1 MNLSTILW
9 VSVAL
14 QVFAAI
20 YALRLIPISGRLL
33 AWSILSFAFF
43 LMATRRAISLL
54 YREGYIQNEM
64 FQALTA
70 ESVALLIS
78 TLIVAGVILIK
89 KIFVEHEKN
98 INEIKTLSQVVEQNP
113 VSTIIASPKG
123 KIQYANLG
131 FLSFMGLSRN
141 DCIGKNI
148 ETIHSDCATG
158 LENGAIDVV
167 LLYDTYHDVTNPDG
181 VLEELHRVLKPDSVL
196 SLTDHHMKED
206 EILSQ
211 ITRNNLFVLSR
222 KGKKTYSFS
231 KI

>member
-1 MNLSTILW
+1 MGKPEPNFHYKLMALFFKFRDFFLPRMNIVKEVGIEPGFHVLDYGCGPGSYIVPLAKL
-9 VSVAL
+9 VGESGK
-14 QVFAAI
+14 I
-20 YALRLIPISGRLL
+20 YALDIHPL
-33 AWSILSFAFF
+33 A
-43 LMATRRAISLL
+43 
-54 YREGYIQNEM
+54 IQM
-64 FQALTA
+64 VQD
-70 ESVALLIS
+70 
-78 TLIVAGVILIK
+78 
-89 KIFVEHEKN
+89 
-98 INEIKTLSQVVEQNP
+98 
-113 VSTIIASPKG
+113 IAARKG
-123 KIQYANLG
+123 L
-131 FLSFMGLSRN
+131 R
-141 DCIGKNI
+141 NI
-148 ETIHSDCATG
+148 ETVHSDCATG